1 MGNRCDHDKDSLRLC
16 DIVKR
21 GKGGAP
27 QVLGVIS
34 GYLNSAAFSGSRLQS
49 WHNMNPSGRGR
60 RSEAREAAI
69 AVLQFLT
76 ANWLQLDTRRCA
88 MPGSEYLEAPDVRH
102 IARKI
107 SESPAWAGKA
117 PLSVGRVWAA
127 IGSLTKAGYLKR
139 SKQVREQTETGEWR
153 AFPKITALTKHFF
166 IELGGQ
172 KLWKSVKQAG
182 TERIARMRVR
192 LVLSS
197 DTLADVNLRLAK
209 YLNPGKILSPRQA
222 YKHNKGAPP
231 DRPHIKFDLNQA
243 LKD

>member
-1 MGNRCDHDKDSLRLC
+1 MANRCDHDKHSLRLC
-16 DIVKR
+16 DVVKR
-21 GKGGAP
+21 GRRGAP

-34 GYLNSAAFSGSRLQS
+34 GYLNTAAYSRSRLS
-49 WHNMNPSGRGR
+49 TWHKLNPSGRGR

-88 MPGSEYLEAPDVRH
+88 MPGSDYLEAPDVRH

-107 SESPAWAGKA
+107 SESPAWAGKK

-127 IGSLTKAGYLKR
+127 IGSLTRAGYLKR
-139 SKQVREQTETGEWR
+139 SKQVREQSPTGEWR

-166 IELGGQ
+166 IELGGEN
-172 KLWKSVKQAG
+172 LWKSVKKAG
-182 TERIARMRVR
+182 SDKIRVMRVR
-192 LVLSS
+192 IVLAS
-197 DTLADVNLRLAK
+197 DTLADVNLRLAQ
-209 YLNPGKILSPRQA
+209 YLNPGRILSPRQA
-222 YKHNKGAPP
+222 YQYNKGAPP
-231 DRPHIKFDLNQA
+231 SRPHLKFDVNNA